1 GANIILEESHS
12 IIHGSSSRKLM
23 GTQLMASDLR
33 ASAALYL
40 AGLCAEDETLVHR
53 IYHLDRGYENFEGK
67 LRALGATIERLKETD
82 LECDKL
88 S

>member
-1 GANIILEESHS
+1 
-12 IIHGSSSRKLM
+12 M